1 MTSPKD
7 SVWFTQKSNKKA
19 IITTAIKKKHSASA
33 ANWNNV
39 ITNYCTVESMWKQ
52 SILMGEMLTTFIYN
66 IYIYRER
73 ERERNS
79 CGFTCQQRVLKMF
92 PVPGYLHSDWVVW
105 LWYVSVN
112 LHIYLIKDVNTDVQ
126 HLITRDITAHI
137 NSCIISAL
145 TKG

>member
-1 MTSPKD
+1 MTSPKG
-7 SVWFTQKSNKKA
+7 SVWITQKSNKKA

-39 ITNYCTVESMWKQ
+39 ITNYCTVDTESMWKQ

-66 IYIYRER
+66 IYR

-92 PVPGYLHSDWVVW
+92 SVPGYLYSDWVVW